1 VAAFELAK
9 KQFSN
14 DPENAITW
22 ALVLAI
28 GQTDEDMRQLL
39 AQEERPLHPAD
50 FYLNMVRAAQPAHPV
65 LALLDGLRL
74 ARKRQ
79 MEQALPL
86 LEIGVGQHPEMA
98 DSDKLP
104 ALWAARFA
112 ALPLEEALAR
122 PFPRAMARTGATPP
136 AWSLTMQTIWHR

>member
-86 LEIGVGQHPEMA
+86 LEIGVGQHPRWPTA
-98 DSDKLP
+98 TSCPRSGLP
-104 ALWAARFA
+104 ALPRCRWKKRWLGPSPGPWR
-112 ALPLEEALAR
+112 ALVLRRRRGP
-122 PFPRAMARTGATPP
+122 
-136 AWSLTMQTIWHR
+136 